1 MLWFAIFVRGCR
13 VKPMTV
19 MWFSAG
25 VSSAVATWLMRDRI
39 DRLIYIHIDDQ
50 EDDTLRFLEDCER
63 WWGRKVERLQSP
75 LKCVENACRFRCYV
89 NGVRGAACTRMLKRE
104 VRKQW
109 EAETMFFNRFEYV
122 WGMDAT
128 ETKRCAER
136 RNEMPDHD
144 HAFPLVDHGVD
155 KEEAHGILARAGI
168 RRPRMYDLGFPNN
181 NCRGCLKGGK
191 GYWNLIRK
199 VWPDVFALRAQTERL
214 IGGTALHD
222 KNGPIYLDELDPNA
236 GRDEGPIVAECGVAC
251 EALANTMLVGTG
263 KGV

>member
-1 MLWFAIFVRGCR
+1 
-13 VKPMTV
+13 MTV

-50 EDDTLRFLEDCER
+50 EEDTLRFVDDCER

-89 NGVRGAACTRMLKRE
+89 NGPRGAACTRMLKRE
-104 VRKQW
+104 VRKDW
-109 EAETMFFNRFEYV
+109 ESQTTFFNHWRYV

-128 ETKRCAER
+128 ETTRADER
-136 RNEMPDHD
+136 RDEMPQHE
-144 HAFPLVDHGVD
+144 HAFPLIEHGID
-155 KEEAHGILARAGI
+155 KKEAHGILARAGV

-191 GYWNLIRK
+191 GYWNLIRQ

-251 EALANTMLVGTG
+251 ERLANRDICLKAEGG
-263 KGV
+263 RALGRED